1 MLFHIT
7 ARVRVT
13 GQGRLAAIAYCMHSH
28 VEWALHGE
36 KREGRRW
43 HFLSRDFWTT
53 RQLKDYLRT
62 QEVASVEEYLGWS
75 RGKAKG
81 LMPSTA
87 YDRPYRSSLDHGRTY
102 SSFFSSLSHEAFL
115 YSSFF
120 LRVMFLFGEPKR
132 SSTAAVA
139 PKTNATLSLPSLW
152 LRLSFSLDDPSTR
165 R

>member
-28 VEWALHGE
+28 VEWVLHGE

-43 HFLSRDFWTT
+43 HFLSRNFWTT
-53 RQLKDYLRT
+53 RQLKDYLRK
-62 QEVASVEEYLGWS
+62 QEAAQVEEYLGWS

-81 LMPSTA
+81 LMSSTT
-87 YDRPYRSSLDHGRTY
+87 YDRSILIVTRSRANVFFFL
-102 SSFFSSLSHEAFL
+102 SFFSSLSHEAFF

-120 LRVMFLFGEPKR
+120 LRVMFLFGELKR

-139 PKTNATLSLPSLW
+139 PKTNATLSLS
-152 LRLSFSLDDPSTR
+152 RLPPGFA
-165 R
+165 